1 MVSCVTGASD
11 AFTIRTKSLYKENEM
26 DKETL
31 TNLVWKCVYVVR
43 PCIFIYNIS
52 HLDLTN

>member
-1 MVSCVTGASD
+1 MVSFVTGASV
-11 AFTIRTKSLYKENEM
+11 AFTIRTKSLYKENKM
-26 DKETL
+26 DKEAL

-43 PCIFIYNIS
+43 PYIFICNIS